1 MREIAVIFDR
11 PIVLPGNGNV
21 EVETWGYVFPKTDLT
36 KPENIITYTKH
47 YVMVIAQLFKDKTIE
62 FVGKL
67 YYKKDGKKFYMNDDK
82 WDEYD
87 KKAEKSGV
95 QFAILEIEDTDV
107 PDEERYED
115 CLLTSRER
123 WEDLKSR
130 EDVVWQH

>member
-21 EVETWGYVFPKTDLT
+21 EVETWGYIFPKSDLT
-36 KPENIITYTKH
+36 KPENIRTYTKH
-47 YVMVIAQLFKDKTIE
+47 YILVIAQLFKDKTIE

-67 YYKKDGKKFYMNDDK
+67 YYKKDGKKFYMDDDK

-123 WEDLKSR
+123 WEQLKER
-130 EDVVWQH
+130 DDVMWEK

>member
-21 EVETWGYVFPKTDLT
+21 EVETWGYIFPKSDLT
-36 KPENIITYTKH
+36 KPENIRTYTKH
-47 YVMVIAQLFKDKTIE
+47 YILVIAQLFKDKTIE

-67 YYKKDGKKFYMNDDK
+67 YYKKDGKKFYMDDDI
-82 WDEYD
+82 WDEFD

-95 QFAILEIEDTDV
+95 QFALLEIEDTDV

-123 WEDLKSR
+123 WEQLKER
-130 EDVVWQH
+130 DDVMWEK

>member
-21 EVETWGYVFPKTDLT
+21 EVETWGYIFPKSDLT
-36 KPENIITYTKH
+36 KPENIRTYTKH
-47 YVMVIAQLFKDKTIE
+47 YILVIAQLFKDKTIE

-67 YYKKDGKKFYMNDDK
+67 YFKKDGKKFYMNDDK

-95 QFAILEIEDTDV
+95 QFALFEIENTDV
-107 PDEERYED
+107 PNEERYEKY
-115 CLLTSRER
+115 LLTSRER

>member
-36 KPENIITYTKH
+36 KPENIRTYTKH
-47 YVMVIAQLFKDKTIE
+47 YVMVITQLFKDKTIE

-67 YYKKDGKKFYMNDDK
+67 YFKKDGKKFYMDDDI
-82 WDEYD
+82 WDEFD

>member
-1 MREIAVIFDR
+1 MKEIAVIFDR
-11 PIVLPGNGNV
+11 PVILPGDGLV
-21 EVETWGYVFPKTDLT
+21 PVETFGYVFPKTDLT

-67 YYKKDGKKFYMNDDK
+67 YYKKDGKKFYMDDDK

-95 QFAILEIEDTDV
+95 QFALLEIEDTDV

-123 WEDLKSR
+123 WEQLKER
-130 EDVVWQH
+130 DDVMWEK

>member
-67 YYKKDGKKFYMNDDK
+67 YFKKDGKKFYMDDDI
-82 WDEYD
+82 WDEFD

-95 QFAILEIEDTDV
+95 QFALFEIENTDV
-107 PDEERYED
+107 PNEERYEKY
-115 CLLTSRER
+115 LLTSRER

>member
-1 MREIAVIFDR
+1 MKEIAVIFDR
-11 PIVLPGNGNV
+11 PVILPGDGLV
-21 EVETWGYVFPKTDLT
+21 PVETFGYVFPKTDLT

-115 CLLTSRER
+115 CLLTPRER
-123 WEDLKSR
+123 WEQLKER
-130 EDVVWQH
+130 DDVMWEK

>member
-1 MREIAVIFDR
+1 MKEIAVIFDQ
-11 PIVLPGNGNV
+11 PIMLPGNGNV
-21 EVETWGYVFPKTDLT
+21 EVETWGYIFPKSDLT
-36 KPENIITYTKH
+36 KPENIRTYTKH
-47 YVMVIAQLFKDKTIE
+47 YILVIAQLFKDKTIE

>member
-67 YYKKDGKKFYMNDDK
+67 YFKKDGKKFYMDDDI
-82 WDEYD
+82 WDKFD

-95 QFAILEIEDTDV
+95 QFALFEIENTDV
-107 PDEERYED
+107 PNEERYEKY
-115 CLLTSRER
+115 LLTSRER

>member
-1 MREIAVIFDR
+1 MKEIAVIFDQ
-11 PIVLPGNGNV
+11 PVMLPGNDN
-21 EVETWGYVFPKTDLT
+21 EAVETFGFIFPKTDLT
-36 KPENIITYTKH
+36 KPENIRTYTKH
-47 YVMVIAQLFKDKTIE
+47 YILVIAQLFKDKTIE

-67 YYKKDGKKFYMNDDK
+67 YFKKDGKKFYMDDDI

-95 QFAILEIEDTDV
+95 QFALLEIEDTDV

-115 CLLTSRER
+115 YLLTSRER

-130 EDVVWQH
+130 EDVVWEK

>member
-21 EVETWGYVFPKTDLT
+21 EVETWGYIFPKSDLT
-36 KPENIITYTKH
+36 KPENIRTYTKH
-47 YVMVIAQLFKDKTIE
+47 YILVIAQLFKDKTIE
-62 FVGKL
+62 FVGML
-67 YYKKDGKKFYMNDDK
+67 YFKKDGNKFYMDDDI
-82 WDEYD
+82 WDEFD

-95 QFAILEIEDTDV
+95 QFALFEIENTDV
-107 PDEERYED
+107 PNEERYEKY
-115 CLLTSRER
+115 LLTSRER

>member
-1 MREIAVIFDR
+1 MKEIAVIFDR
-11 PIVLPGNGNV
+11 PVILPGDGLV
-21 EVETWGYVFPKTDLT
+21 PVETFGYVFPKTDLT

>member
-1 MREIAVIFDR
+1 MKGIAVIFDR
-11 PIVLPGNGNV
+11 PVILPGDGLV
-21 EVETWGYVFPKTDLT
+21 PVETFGYVFPKTDLT

-47 YVMVIAQLFKDKTIE
+47 YVMVIAQLFQDKTIE

>member
-1 MREIAVIFDR
+1 MKAIAVIFDR

-21 EVETWGYVFPKTDLT
+21 EVETFGYIFPKSDLT
-36 KPENIITYTKH
+36 KPENIRTYTKH
-47 YVMVIAQLFKDKTIE
+47 YILVIAQLFKDKTIE

-67 YYKKDGKKFYMNDDK
+67 YFKKDGKKFYMDDDI
-82 WDEYD
+82 WDEFD

-95 QFAILEIEDTDV
+95 QFALFEIENTDV
-107 PDEERYED
+107 PNEERYEKY
-115 CLLTSRER
+115 LLTSRER

>member
-1 MREIAVIFDR
+1 MKEIAVIFDR
-11 PIVLPGNGNV
+11 PVILPGDGLV
-21 EVETWGYVFPKTDLT
+21 PVETFGYVFSKTDLT

-47 YVMVIAQLFKDKTIE
+47 YVMVIAQLFQDKTIE

-95 QFAILEIEDTDV
+95 QFAILEIEYTDV

-123 WEDLKSR
+123 WEQLKER
-130 EDVVWQH
+130 DDVMWEK

>member
-1 MREIAVIFDR
+1 MKEIAVIFDR
-11 PIVLPGNGNV
+11 PVILPGDGLV
-21 EVETWGYVFPKTDLT
+21 PVETFGYVFPKTDLT

-67 YYKKDGKKFYMNDDK
+67 YFKKDGKKFYMDDDI
-82 WDEYD
+82 WDEFD

>member
-1 MREIAVIFDR
+1 MKTMVVIFDR
-11 PIVLPGNGNV
+11 PVILPGDGLV
-21 EVETWGYVFPKTDLT
+21 PVETFGYVFPKTDLT

-47 YVMVIAQLFKDKTIE
+47 YVMIITQLFKDKTIE

-67 YYKKDGKKFYMNDDK
+67 YYKKDGKKFYMDDDK

-95 QFAILEIEDTDV
+95 QFALLEIEDTDV

-123 WEDLKSR
+123 WEQLKER
-130 EDVVWQH
+130 DDVMWEK

>member
-21 EVETWGYVFPKTDLT
+21 AVETFGFIFPKSDLT
-36 KPENIITYTKH
+36 KPENIRTYTKH
-47 YVMVIAQLFKDKTIE
+47 YILVIAQLFKDKTIE

-67 YYKKDGKKFYMNDDK
+67 YFKKDGKKFYMDDDI
-82 WDEYD
+82 WDEFD

-95 QFAILEIEDTDV
+95 QFALFEIENTDV
-107 PDEERYED
+107 QNEERYEKY
-115 CLLTSRER
+115 LLTSRER

>member
-1 MREIAVIFDR
+1 MKEIAVIFDQ

-21 EVETWGYVFPKTDLT
+21 AVETFGFIFPQSDLT

-47 YVMVIAQLFKDKTIE
+47 YVMVIAQLFQDKTIE

-95 QFAILEIEDTDV
+95 QFALLEIENTDV
-107 PDEERYED
+107 PNEERYEEY
-115 CLLTSRER
+115 LLTSKEK
-123 WEDLKSR
+123 WESLKGR
-130 EDVVWQH
+130 DDVVWQH

>member
-21 EVETWGYVFPKTDLT
+21 EVETWGYIFPKSDLT
-36 KPENIITYTKH
+36 KPENIRTYTKH

-67 YYKKDGKKFYMNDDK
+67 YYKKDGKKFYMDDDK

-123 WEDLKSR
+123 WEQLKER
-130 EDVVWQH
+130 DDVMWEK

>member
-1 MREIAVIFDR
+1 MKEIAVIFDR
-11 PIVLPGNGNV
+11 PVMLPGNGNV
-21 EVETWGYVFPKTDLT
+21 AVETFGFIFPQSELT

-123 WEDLKSR
+123 WEQLKER
-130 EDVVWQH
+130 DDVMWEK

>member
-1 MREIAVIFDR
+1 MKEIAVIFDR
-11 PIVLPGNGNV
+11 PVILPGDGLV
-21 EVETWGYVFPKTDLT
+21 AVETFGYVFPKTDLT

-47 YVMVIAQLFKDKTIE
+47 YVMVIAQLFQDKTIE

-123 WEDLKSR
+123 WEQLKER
-130 EDVVWQH
+130 DDVMWEK

>member
-21 EVETWGYVFPKTDLT
+21 EVETWGYIFPKSDLT

-67 YYKKDGKKFYMNDDK
+67 YYKKDGKKFYMDDDK

-87 KKAEKSGV
+87 KKAEKSSV

-123 WEDLKSR
+123 WEQLKER
-130 EDVVWQH
+130 DDVMWEK